1 MKIQQQMKIKLF
13 LLTLVVIFLSSCN
26 NIDNN
31 FLTNNKWTDGMGSV
45 FVFDTEGDNGNYN
58 PMVVQKSS
66 VLTRLGSFKIDGDKV
81 IIDWTNGN
89 PDWKLKKSGSNL
101 KLIINSGS
109 GVTLK
114 PI

>member
-1 MKIQQQMKIKLF
+1 MNLKLLF
-13 LLTLVVIFLSSCN
+13 FSVGIFTLISCSN
-26 NIDNN
+26 VDDN
-31 FLTNNKWTDGMGSV
+31 FLTKNKWSDGMGSV

-58 PMVVQKSS
+58 PMVIQNSS

-101 KLIINSGS
+101 KLIISSGN
-109 GVTLK
+109 GVKLK